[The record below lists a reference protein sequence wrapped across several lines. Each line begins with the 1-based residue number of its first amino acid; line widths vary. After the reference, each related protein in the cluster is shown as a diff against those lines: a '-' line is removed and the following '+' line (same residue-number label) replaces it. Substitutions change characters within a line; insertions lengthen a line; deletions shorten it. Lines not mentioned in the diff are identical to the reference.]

1 MPHYL
6 TERLQPCLN
15 QDIAAS
21 HGQEILMILP
31 ISRRRFFGQSFGITT
46 GAVLT
51 RSLGLKAGSLGGR
64 RARSVGSTP
73 MIITS
78 HTNPTGIAALE
89 AVWGELAGGG
99 SALDAV
105 EKATNVIE
113 LDPEDMSVGYG
124 GLPNEAGVVQLDAS
138 VMDGRTYNA
147 GAVAGIENIKHPSS
161 VARLVMERTDHVIL
175 VAEGAKDFALSFGF
189 PEEELMTEKSR
200 RAWLRWREE
209 RSDKDDWGPP
219 DHLQG
224 WDDGQGRGV
233 PEGGGDREA
242 FLRGP
247 ERSTHGTVNVLAVD
261 ARGDIAGI
269 TSTSGMSWKVPG
281 RIGDSPIIG
290 AGLYVDNE
298 VGAAGATGRG
308 EDVIKACS
316 SFYIV
321 SRMREGRSPQ
331 EACEDALR
339 QIDERYAAVGI
350 DYRPGEKFVAI
361 NKDGEFGC
369 AWNIGDGPP
378 AMSVMDTAGY
388 RRYEGRNTT
397 L

>member
-1 MPHYL
+1 
-6 TERLQPCLN
+6 
-15 QDIAAS
+15 
-21 HGQEILMILP
+21 MILP
-31 ISRRRFFGQSFGITT
+31 ISRRRFFGRTVGITA
-46 GAVLT
+46 GALLT
-51 RSLGLKAGSLGGR
+51 RSLGLEARSFGGR

-78 HTNPTGIAALE
+78 HTNSTGKAALDE
-89 AVWGELAGGG
+89 VWQALASGG

-124 GLPNEAGVVQLDAS
+124 GLPNEDGVVQLDAS
-138 VMDGRTYNA
+138 IMDGRTYNA

-175 VAEGAKDFALSFGF
+175 VADGAKQFALSFGF
-189 PEEELMTEKSR
+189 PEEDLMTEKSR
-200 RAWLRWREE
+200 QAWLRWREA

-219 DHLQG
+219 EHLEGLEVQTG
-224 WDDGQGRGV
+224 DADAVGDG
-233 PEGGGDREA
+233 ES

-247 ERSTHGTVNVLAVD
+247 EAFTYGTVNVLAVD
-261 ARGDIAGI
+261 GRGDIAGI
-269 TSTSGMSWKVPG
+269 TSTSGLSWKISG

-339 QIDERYAAVGI
+339 RIDERYAAVGI

-361 NKDGEFGC
+361 NRDGEFGC
-369 AWNIGDGPP
+369 AWNIGDRPP
-378 AMSVMDTAGY
+378 AMSVMDAAGF
-388 RRYEGRNTT
+388 RRYEGMNTT